1 MKNRAK
7 LLCQKNG
14 IDTPKVYALRVGITE
29 ELAKGIWDETAVIP
43 NDVITRSCEIFNCSD
58 AYFLCL
64 CERVN

>member
-7 LLCQKNG
+7 LLCQKYG
-14 IDTPKVYALRVGITE
+14 IDTPKIYALRVGITE
-29 ELAKGIWDETAVIP
+29 ELAKEIWDETAVIP

-58 AYFLCL
+58 AYFLCM